1 MPITRQKGKSH
12 KTKQSMQPHK
22 ERFFFWSSSIEVD
35 IILDMILQD
44 YVKNIDQ
51 DNFREDAQVS

>member
-1 MPITRQKGKSH
+1 MPITRQIGKSH

-44 YVKNIDQ
+44 YVKNMDQ
-51 DNFREDAQVS
+51 YNYREDAQVS